1 MIPLSYSLLVYID
14 REGDD
19 DGVGTSGSARGSC
32 SAGHSSIKG
41 EVDEF
46 NYEWFYWACND
57 DDLD

>member
-19 DGVGTSGSARGSC
+19 GGVGTSARRGSDA
-32 SAGHSSIKG
+32 SPSRIKD

-46 NYEWFYWACND
+46 NYDWFYSACHD